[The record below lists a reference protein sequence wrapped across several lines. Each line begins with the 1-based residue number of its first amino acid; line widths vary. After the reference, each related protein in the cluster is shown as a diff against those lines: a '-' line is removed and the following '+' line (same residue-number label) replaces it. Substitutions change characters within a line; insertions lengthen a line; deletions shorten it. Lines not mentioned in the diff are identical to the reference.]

1 MNDGCLDLA
10 CGGPVRAALTVW
22 LALPVACAALDGC
35 GPSKISVRVS
45 PDLEKYRVQTIA
57 VVPFDALTTPQV
69 VDPLEPRFQV
79 PAGAKGSD
87 ISVAVPPSGETAGR
101 PTSVVPPSAAEKVT
115 RMIWNRLRA
124 RKALQVLSLEEV
136 DKAAKEL
143 SGKHEHLSREALA
156 QRLAE
161 RMSADAV
168 LVGRVLVYKE
178 REGSRL
184 GADPAAVGFEMKLV
198 ARDGTVLWEGNYY
211 EKQRPMN
218 EDLIGFIQRKGAFVT
233 ADELAA
239 YGADQVL
246 QDFPFGS
253 RS

>member
-1 MNDGCLDLA
+1 MNDRCLGLV
-10 CGGPVRAALTVW
+10 CGGSVRAALTVW
-22 LALPVACAALDGC
+22 LTLPVACAALDGC
-35 GPSKISVRVS
+35 GPSKVSVKAS

-87 ISVAVPPSGETAGR
+87 ISVAVPPSGETASR
-101 PTSVVPPSAAEKVT
+101 PTAVVPPSATEKVT
-115 RMIWNRLRA
+115 RLIWNRLRA
-124 RKALQVLSLEEV
+124 RKTLLVLSLEEA

-143 SGKHEHLSREALA
+143 SEKHEHLSREALA

-161 RMSADAV
+161 RMSADAA

-239 YGADQVL
+239 YGADLVL
-246 QDFPFGS
+246 QDFPFGATS
-253 RS
+253 

>member
-1 MNDGCLDLA
+1 MTERRRGLA
-10 CGGPVRAALTVW
+10 GSGPFRAALAVW
-22 LALPVACAALDGC
+22 LALSVAGAVLSGC
-35 GPSKISVRVS
+35 GPSKVTVKAS

-79 PAGAKGSD
+79 PAGAKASD
-87 ISVAVPPSGETAGR
+87 ISVAVPPASETASR
-101 PTSVVPPSAAEKVT
+101 PTSVVPSSAPEKVT

-124 RKALQVLSLEEV
+124 RKGLLILPLDEA
-136 DKAAKEL
+136 DKVAKEL
-143 SGKHEHLSREALA
+143 SGKHENLSREALA
-156 QRLAE
+156 QRLAD
-161 RMSADAV
+161 RMSADAA

-178 REGSRL
+178 RVGSRL

-239 YGADQVL
+239 YGADLVL
-246 QDFPFGS
+246 RDFPFGTAS
-253 RS
+253 